1 MVSALMLSRGQNY
14 NNQYL
19 LNLLL
24 TPDSWLYEK
33 LRADMLV
40 NQPHTM
46 KVSITHDQDTPLFH
60 ESMSGEHQYEFPAA
74 MGKEIEDL

>member
-1 MVSALMLSRGQNY
+1 
-14 NNQYL
+14 
-19 LNLLL
+19 
-24 TPDSWLYEK
+24 
-33 LRADMLV
+33 MLV

-74 MGKEIEDL
+74 MVKEIEDL